1 MPTVKTIEM
10 TLDEFKCL
18 VKPTYEE
25 SCFLAGLVLYQFIE
39 PGNKVKL
46 LGRVSP
52 AFFEEVTNCPDIE
65 WLDNEN
71 MHLFFKLKKPKNP
84 S

>member
-10 TLDEFKCL
+10 TLDEFKSL

-25 SCFLAGLVLYQFIE
+25 SCFLMGSILYQPNGENKFPKLIGRLKVDFINE
-39 PGNKVKL
+39 II
-46 LGRVSP
+46 
-52 AFFEEVTNCPDIE
+52 NCPDIE
-65 WLDNEN
+65 SFNNYN